1 MPLAFFISSDYA
13 DMITHMCI
21 IVSRVSPCYNG
32 GKMNEEAFMLRLRI
46 KEVAESKGYNMSTL
60 SRASDV
66 PFITIRRAW
75 KNPYYE
81 LKLAT
86 LHKIAVAL
94 GVSTSELIEDVPD
107 NHKP

>member
-1 MPLAFFISSDYA
+1 
-13 DMITHMCI
+13 
-21 IVSRVSPCYNG
+21 
-32 GKMNEEAFMLRLRI
+32 MLRLRI

-81 LKLAT
+81 LRLTT
-86 LHKIAVAL
+86 LHKIALAL
-94 GVSTSELIEDVPD
+94 GVPTSELIEDEPEE
-107 NHKP
+107 